1 MRTITTLLCTLVLMT
16 TGFAQKAKLTLN
28 LEEGKTYKHITRL
41 VTTLNQD
48 VYGQKM
54 EIIITIE
61 GSMSFLVNTVTK
73 TGYVITTQ
81 YDWMKISMG
90 MPQGKME
97 LSSENPAEDDSF
109 SQLLAEMKL
118 IPCQMTM
125 DRKGKILEMENVDA
139 KWKAVMEQFDQIPE
153 TQQKQLQS
161 QMLEAF
167 GKDAR
172 TGSIEMLTAIFPEK
186 AVKKGAQWSSTTT
199 RKTGMP
205 FALSNTYT
213 YEGNEDGL
221 AIISVRSSVESSDKE
236 EWPESNGMTVRHE
249 LSGSLSGQIKVDLKS
264 GWAREAMMEQNLEGT
279 TYVKDSE
286 QIPGG
291 MEIPMSIKTE
301 TKINDR

>member
-1 MRTITTLLCTLVLMT
+1 MRTIATLLCTLVLMT

-28 LEEGKTYKHITRL
+28 LEEGKTYKHITQL

-73 TGYVITTQ
+73 TGYDITTQ

-97 LSSENPAEDDSF
+97 LSSENPAEEDSF

-118 IPCQMTM
+118 IPFQMTM

-186 AVKKGAQWSSTTT
+186 AVKKGA
-199 RKTGMP
+199 
-205 FALSNTYT
+205 
-213 YEGNEDGL
+213 
-221 AIISVRSSVESSDKE
+221 
-236 EWPESNGMTVRHE
+236 
-249 LSGSLSGQIKVDLKS
+249 
-264 GWAREAMMEQNLEGT
+264 MEQLHYPE
-279 TYVKDSE
+279 
-286 QIPGG
+286 
-291 MEIPMSIKTE
+291 
-301 TKINDR
+301 DRDAFHPVQHLYL

>member
-1 MRTITTLLCTLVLMT
+1 
-16 TGFAQKAKLTLN
+16 
-28 LEEGKTYKHITRL
+28 
-41 VTTLNQD
+41 
-48 VYGQKM
+48 
-54 EIIITIE
+54 
-61 GSMSFLVNTVTK
+61 
-73 TGYVITTQ
+73 
-81 YDWMKISMG
+81 
-90 MPQGKME
+90 
-97 LSSENPAEDDSF
+97 
-109 SQLLAEMKL
+109 
-118 IPCQMTM
+118 
-125 DRKGKILEMENVDA
+125 
-139 KWKAVMEQFDQIPE
+139 
-153 TQQKQLQS
+153 
-161 QMLEAF
+161 
-167 GKDAR
+167 
-172 TGSIEMLTAIFPEK
+172 
-186 AVKKGAQWSSTTT
+186 
-199 RKTGMP
+199 MP